1 MINLDQIE
9 EWIHEVEERPSSAAL
24 IIRYIAGRL
33 KDLSERNEELLAENI
48 ELRTGQKIDDYD
60 NRIANLEYQLEMLK
74 RQVGTMDAAT
84 STSTIIETLNVLV
97 YNIKGQVLRV
107 EIPLSEV
114 QSDASLHLPG
124 FRSPADEHGPTRLLV
139 TSATEELLFVF
150 DSGRTESL
158 AVTQIPAI
166 GHDTLDWTQSHLI
179 EPRGGEELVFIL
191 PIARMSLFDYC
202 VQISRR
208 GCAKKMIKTSFEAA
222 VAKTFV
228 GAGIKA
234 KPDKTCTLAFTGK
247 EDALVLASREGYL
260 TTLDISQLP
269 YTIEEVLRLGA
280 TDYLVSVFTLGSKS
294 FVLMITDRGKILHR
308 EKGWIEKSASF
319 KSKGQPLF
327 SQARRDAG
335 VRVAAAAA
343 VDESDYAIA
352 LPSKG
357 PLKLHKIADLFS
369 AGSLGSS
376 GSQDSEDSL
385 ILDFAAFSVSASKK
399 E

>member
-33 KDLSERNEELLAENI
+33 KDLSERNEELLADNI

-60 NRIANLEYQLEMLK
+60 SRIANLEYQLEMLK
-74 RQVGTMDAAT
+74 RQIATIDAADLP
-84 STSTIIETLNVLV
+84 SMIIETLNILV
-97 YNIKGQVLRV
+97 YNIKGQVLRI
-107 EIPLSEV
+107 EFPISELH
-114 QSDASLHLPG
+114 SDTGMRLPG
-124 FRSPADEHGPTRLLV
+124 FESAADVHGPTRLLV

-158 AVTQIPAI
+158 PVTQIPVI
-166 GHDTLDWTQSHLI
+166 SHEVLDWDQSHLI

-208 GCAKKMIKTSFEAA
+208 GCAKKMMKTSFEAA

-234 KPDKTCTLAFTGK
+234 KPDKTCTLSLTGK
-247 EDALVLASREGYL
+247 EDALVLSSREGYL
-260 TTLDISQLP
+260 ATLDVSQLP
-269 YTIEEVLRLGA
+269 YTIEEALRLAA
-280 TDYLVSVFTLGSKS
+280 TDYLVSSFTLGSKS
-294 FVLMITDRGKILHR
+294 FVLMVTDRGKIIHR
-308 EKGWIEKSASF
+308 ESGWIEKSASF
-319 KSKGQPLF
+319 KSKGQPVF

-343 VDESDYAIA
+343 VDESDYGIA
-352 LPSKG
+352 LPAKG
-357 PLKLHKIADLFS
+357 PLTLHKIVDLFS
-369 AGSLGSS
+369 SGSLGSS
-376 GSQDSEDSL
+376 SSEAGEDSM
-385 ILDFAAFSVSASKK
+385 ILDFAVFSASRPKK
-399 E
+399 A